1 MKSLAMK
8 SLGRT
13 LGIIALVAII
23 AIALMFAYD
32 KFLRPNAGD
41 PLGTTVTALSKQNKL
56 VVFSAQVVAVVNST
70 DSRALGL
77 LQSQQTAI
85 IPGQVE
91 YYVDLS
97 KLTRDDVTWNA
108 DTQNLTITLPPL
120 MIGAPNLSENRAQ
133 YYRKGILITDGA
145 SDALYRGNSQAAMQ
159 EARKQANNPFLVRLA
174 STAAKEA
181 VSQNLTVPF
190 QAAGYENVKVA
201 ARFANEGAA
210 P

>member
-1 MKSLAMK
+1 MK

-13 LGIIALVAII
+13 LGIIALAAII

-32 KFLRPNAGD
+32 KFLRPNPGD
-41 PLGTTVTALSKQNKL
+41 PLGTTVTALSKQNRL

-70 DSRALGL
+70 DSRVMGL

-97 KLTRDDVTWNA
+97 KLTRDNVTWNA
-108 DTQNLTITLPPL
+108 ETQNMTITLPPL

-133 YYRKGILITDGA
+133 YYRKGILITDKA
-145 SDALYRGNSQAAMQ
+145 SDALYRGNSQAAMD
-159 EARKQANNPFLVRLA
+159 EARNQANNPFLVRLA

-181 VSQNLTVPF
+181 VGQNLTVPF
-190 QAAGYENVKVA
+190 KVA
-201 ARFANEGAA
+201 GFENIKVDVQFENEGVAS
-210 P
+210 